1 MRAFVSSKSSSP
13 ERVQSHQARSGHDCY
28 LARASG
34 TKNKLQ
40 PTMSQT
46 YIAKI
51 ARLTAPR
58 TLVFDE
64 EILDPALMAEDELL
78 AETVVTALSVG
89 TELAAYT
96 GKSPLRPGPV
106 YPRVNGYCNV
116 ARVIRAGPKVKKIF
130 EGDLILSF
138 QSHRSAFIC
147 KESTV
152 LLRIPENTDPGMAA
166 TTYLFNLG
174 YSSLLNTDFKPG
186 CHVAVVGLGVLG
198 MGTVA
203 VAAMSAG
210 RVVAFSNQL
219 ENRNTA
225 SRLGAELTLTKNDTE
240 GLDQYTVSTG
250 IGGADIAILTSD
262 TWEDW
267 QLSMKV
273 LRKRGVLG
281 VISFPG
287 RNQPTPAFNP
297 LDSQFFYDK
306 QIRILSAASTS
317 ALDVSPHEIRF
328 TRKSNCRFLL
338 EMISKGKLPARELI
352 TGEHAWHELDD
363 VYRLLENRS
372 DGALSCLLHWKP
384 A

>member
-1 MRAFVSSKSSSP
+1 MRWEQD
-13 ERVQSHQARSGHDCY
+13 ERIS
-28 LARASG
+28 
-34 TKNKLQ
+34 

-46 YIAKI
+46 YVAKI
-51 ARLTAPR
+51 ARLNAPR

-64 EILDPALMAEDELL
+64 EILDPSLLSGDELL
-78 AETVVTALSVG
+78 AETVVSAISVG

-96 GKSPLRPGPV
+96 GKPPLRPGPI

-116 ARVIRAGPKVKKIF
+116 ARVIKTGPQVKQF
-130 EGDLILSF
+130 NEGDLILSF

-152 LLRIPENTDPGMAA
+152 LLKVPENTDPGLAA

-174 YSSLLNTDFKPG
+174 YGSLLNTDFKPG

-203 VAAMSAG
+203 VASISAG
-210 RVVAFSNQL
+210 RVVAFSNQQK
-219 ENRNTA
+219 NRSTA
-225 SRLGAELTLTKNDTE
+225 SRLGAELTLTKNDSE
-240 GLDQYTVSTG
+240 GIDRYIQSTG

-267 QLSMKV
+267 QLCMKV

-287 RNQPTPAFNP
+287 RDQPTPAFNP
-297 LDSQFFYDK
+297 LDSQYFYDK

-317 ALDVSPHEIRF
+317 TLDVSPHEIRF
-328 TRKSNCRFLL
+328 TRKRNCAFLL
-338 EMISKGKLPARELI
+338 DMISAGRLPARELI
-352 TGEHAWHELDD
+352 TSEHEWHELDD
-363 VYRLLENRS
+363 VYRSLETRS

-384 A
+384 S